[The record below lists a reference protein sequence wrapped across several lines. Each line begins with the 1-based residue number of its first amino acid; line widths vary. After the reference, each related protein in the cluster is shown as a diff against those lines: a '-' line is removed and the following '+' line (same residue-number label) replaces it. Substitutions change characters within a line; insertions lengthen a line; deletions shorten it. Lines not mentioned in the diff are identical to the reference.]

1 MRPTVYPN
9 QTISGQRLQ
18 SKGESN
24 QVAYCGIRCREA
36 CPDYKYPSLCSS
48 CKSEDEKHSSFWERC
63 MIRKCAVE
71 KQVVTCAHCDEYP
84 TCDDPMWES
93 YPWLRRQI
101 DQIRSN
107 LEAGA

>member
-1 MRPTVYPN
+1 
-9 QTISGQRLQ
+9 
-18 SKGESN
+18 
-24 QVAYCGIRCREA
+24 
-36 CPDYKYPSLCSS
+36 
-48 CKSEDEKHSSFWERC
+48 